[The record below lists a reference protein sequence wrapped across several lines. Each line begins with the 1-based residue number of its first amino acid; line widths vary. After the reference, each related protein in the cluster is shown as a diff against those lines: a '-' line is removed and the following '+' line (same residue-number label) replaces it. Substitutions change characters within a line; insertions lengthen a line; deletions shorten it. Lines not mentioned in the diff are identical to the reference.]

1 MTTQEA
7 FDLVKHVL
15 DADQMKYHMD
25 EEKRSFS
32 MGFCSDVMENLVTT
46 VFVMEGP
53 SAIAVLS
60 SLGTAIPEERRV
72 EGALLANAL
81 NYKRMGIIN
90 YLYDISDGLI
100 TVAMNQFYDSSLL
113 EGNAVRSLIGTVNE
127 AVEQAELSVRTLLD
141 PATDFT
147 EFLSNLMK

>member
-32 MGFCSDVMENLVTT
+32 MAFRSEVMENLVTT

-60 SLGTAIPEERRV
+60 NLGTAIPEERRV
-72 EGALLANAL
+72 EGALLVNAL
-81 NYKRMGIIN
+81 NYRRMGIIN
-90 YLYDISDGLI
+90 YLYDISDGRI
-100 TVAMNQFYDSSLL
+100 TVAMNQFYDSSRL
-113 EGNAVRSLIGTVNE
+113 EEDAVRSLVGTVNE
-127 AVEQAELSVRTLLD
+127 AVEQAELSVRTMLD

-147 EFLSNLMK
+147 EFLTSLMK